1 MARAPRRL
9 LKADD
14 EVRFSRLVHSKERPK
29 KSPGRL
35 WLRGR
40 RDVMLIVVSVPLAV
54 EAVER
59 RKKERHA
66 DKNKMRGAMF
76 GDRF

>member
-1 MARAPRRL
+1 M
-9 LKADD
+9 
-14 EVRFSRLVHSKERPK
+14 
-29 KSPGRL
+29 L

-40 RDVMLIVVSVPLAV
+40 RYVMLIVVSVPLAI

-59 RKKERHA
+59 GKKEKHA